1 MPRATCRCG
10 QVLSIPVD
18 PTNRVVCPTCGA
30 NIRIRRSTTTTAPSP
45 TAPSEEGGYLKFNC
59 PCGRRLK
66 VLAGDQTRPTHGK
79 CPDCGRVVPVPEINP
94 VSRDPESPTDE
105 LSTADTAV
113 LEAWTRR
120 HLDREEG
127 TAPHPSVEP
136 AAAAPPAW
144 RSEAGM
150 RICPG
155 CGRPVHLGASTC
167 RACGIPVPK
176 R

>member
-10 QVLSIPVD
+10 QVLTFTED
-18 PTNRVVCPTCGA
+18 PANRIVCPTCGA
-30 NIRIRRSTTTTAPSP
+30 NIRIRKPSAAS
-45 TAPSEEGGYLKFNC
+45 APSEEGGYIRFNC

-66 VLAGDQTRPTHGK
+66 VLAGEKAKPTHGK
-79 CPDCGRVVPVPEINP
+79 CPDCGRVVPVPETNQ
-94 VSRDPESPTDE
+94 VSRDPESPTEE
-105 LSTADTAV
+105 LSNADVAV
-113 LEAWTRR
+113 LEAWTQR
-120 HLDREEG
+120 HLEREEG
-127 TAPHPSVEP
+127 TAPHPSVVEP
-136 AAAAPPAW
+136 AAASPPVW